1 MACKKCDPHEIC
13 EECPEWI
20 FTLADLIMC
29 MMGLFVLLW
38 VLKEAGSKAPTQAEA
53 IKMER
58 ETLQKVVAGFNGN
71 WTTDIETRQ
80 RIQNLNGPGERGQTD
95 ESPDSPEG
103 TDPQSSIIRPG
114 REVTTGGRLLF
125 PKGEAALNTDLRHR
139 LDQVAEK
146 IRGIR
151 LIVQIKGHAARDDFG
166 PDAEP
171 AATMNLSLKRAQAVA
186 DYLVSKGIDAE
197 VLRLQG
203 CGTFEPVRTGDP
215 SANGQ
220 VLNRRVEVFTSNT
233 RVDELQDPKAT
244 EAPVVETRS
253 DRAPTRQSG
262 TPQ

>member
-1 MACKKCDPHEIC
+1 MACKCKKFDPHEMC

-38 VLKEAGSKAPTQAEA
+38 VLKEAGAKAPSQAEA
-53 IKMER
+53 IRMER

-71 WTTDIETRQ
+71 WTTDINSRE
-80 RIQNLNGPGERGQTD
+80 RIQNLNGPGERGDTTQ
-95 ESPDSPEG
+95 SPDSPEG

-125 PKGEAALNTDLRHR
+125 PKGDATLSADLKHR

-166 PDAEP
+166 PGTQASQ
-171 AATMNLSLKRAQAVA
+171 TMALSLKRAQAVS
-186 DYLVSKGIDAE
+186 DYLVSKGIDPE

-203 CGTFEPVRTGDP
+203 CGTFEPVRSGDP

-220 VLNRRVEVFTSNT
+220 TFNRRVEVFTSDT
-233 RVDELQDPKAT
+233 RVEELQDPKAT
-244 EAPVVETRS
+244 AAPIVKPEAR
-253 DRAPTRQSG
+253 D
-262 TPQ
+262 